1 MNELRLTTPTH
12 HQPLEEDDII
22 KLNKKEERKQYSPKM
37 NRRLQQNGTRQFRMR
52 GTRWGIQQQTG
63 FSRNRLGRRRRA
75 TGKKRPYGVITGL
88 AARKVLGS
96 RGGIS
101 PLNRQPLSEKVQAQ
115 VQPVEELLDNQA
127 TKRTR
132 HSQKPRLT
140 RIPMPPFLMNKEQPE
155 EKKIPKGVTLQFDI
169 NSVGKQTGMTLNERF
184 GILKEQRTAL
194 SQNKGSRFVTNSS
207 ENSTH
212 ERYLI
217 DGYGN
222 RSPLS
227 TEQAE
232 CGHSPCVF
240 PLITPNLS
248 RNRLSELPAEACHF
262 VSLESLN
269 LYQNCIRYIPE
280 AILNLQSLTFLNI
293 SRNQLSTLPVHM
305 CSLPLKVLI
314 ASNNKLVSL
323 PEEIGQ
329 LRHLTELDVS
339 CNEIQTIPPQIG
351 RLESL
356 RDLNIRRNH
365 LVHLPEELAEL
376 SLIRL
381 DFSCNKITTIPVCY
395 RNLRH
400 LQTIT
405 LDNNPLQSPP
415 AQICIKGKIHIFKY
429 LNIEACKIAQDLPDY
444 DRRPMGFGSCHEELY
459 SSRPYGA
466 LDSGFNS
473 VDSGDKRWSGNEP
486 TDEFSDLPLRVAEI
500 TKEQRLRREREYQEN
515 RGSTVVT
522 NGGVEHDL
530 DQIDYIDS
538 CATEEEEEEGSPV
551 KPVPI
556 RDFQRTEDTRRY
568 LHQNRDTDELRRP
581 ETLSLMQDR
590 ERHQGQRSYVDKAER
605 APADSSYLLSLSS
618 NHNQWIIILFQ
629 ISHTDAELHR
639 RREHVVERTRREAQ
653 LAALQY
659 EEDRMRTK
667 QIQRDAVLDFVK
679 SDDRS
684 TISPGSPTTQTVHLS
699 SLYPGPAAPPSYRNP
714 SQRPES
720 FLFRAAVR
728 DEINKDPR
736 ARQNSKQREEELEL
750 IEQLRKGD
758 RCCCNRCSG
767 CRFNGSSED
776 LLNQQESVSCRCST
790 VKTPGD
796 LGAALTDGVVLCHLA
811 NHVWPRSVPSI
822 HVPSPAV
829 PKLTMAKC
837 RRNVE
842 NFLEACRKIGVP
854 QERLC
859 LPLHILE
866 EKGLTQVAV
875 TVHALLELAPPKQQ
889 HHHLSA
895 A

>member
-1 MNELRLTTPTH
+1 MAAVVLVSVESGSGVMPGGSPASCGAPAAPCGPGSWSRSLDRA
-12 HQPLEEDDII
+12 LEEAAVSGSLSLSGR
-22 KLNKKEERKQYSPKM
+22 KLRDYP
-37 NRRLQQNGTRQFRMR
+37 R
-52 GTRWGIQQQTG
+52 G
-63 FSRNRLGRRRRA
+63 S
-75 TGKKRPYGVITGL
+75 
-88 AARKVLGS
+88 AA
-96 RGGIS
+96 
-101 PLNRQPLSEKVQAQ
+101 NHDLSDTTQA
-115 VQPVEELLDNQA
+115 D
-127 TKRTR
+127 
-132 HSQKPRLT
+132 
-140 RIPMPPFLMNKEQPE
+140 
-155 EKKIPKGVTLQFDI
+155 
-169 NSVGKQTGMTLNERF
+169 
-184 GILKEQRTAL
+184 
-194 SQNKGSRFVTNSS
+194 
-207 ENSTH
+207 
-212 ERYLI
+212 
-217 DGYGN
+217 
-222 RSPLS
+222 
-227 TEQAE
+227 
-232 CGHSPCVF
+232 
-240 PLITPNLS
+240 LS

-314 ASNNKLVSL
+314 ASNNKLISL

-351 RLESL
+351 SLESL

-376 SLIRL
+376 PLIRL

-429 LNIEACKIAQDLPDY
+429 LNIEACKIAPDLPDY

-459 SSRPYGA
+459 SGRPYGA

-538 CATEEEEEEGSPV
+538 CATEEEEEEVRQPKCMESESLSSQFMAYIEQRRISHEGSPV

-556 RDFQRTEDTRRY
+556 RDFHRTEDTRRY

-605 APADSSYLLSLSS
+605 APADSSYLLSLSN
-618 NHNQWIIILFQ
+618 NHNQ
-629 ISHTDAELHR
+629 ISHTDVELHR
-639 RREHVVERTRREAQ
+639 RREHVVERSRREAQ

-667 QIQRDAVLDFVK
+667 QIQREAVLDFVK
-679 SDDRS
+679 QKASQSPQKQSPLDSESDDRS
-684 TISPGSPTTQTVHLS
+684 TISPSSPTTQTVHLS

-728 DEINKDPR
+728 DEMNKAVASPPSSASSLPNDSTDPR

-750 IEQLRKGD
+750 IEQLRK
-758 RCCCNRCSG
+758 NI
-767 CRFNGSSED
+767 
-776 LLNQQESVSCRCST
+776 ESRLKVSLPC
-790 VKTPGD
+790 D

-811 NHVWPRSVPSI
+811 NHVRPRSVPSI

-854 QERLC
+854 QERVC

-875 TVHALLELAPPKQQ
+875 TVHAFLEHAPPKQQ
-889 HHHLSA
+889 QHHLSA

>member
-1 MNELRLTTPTH
+1 MAAAVLAAPEGGSAVMPAGNAAACSPPPGPSGPGSWSRSLDRA
-12 HQPLEEDDII
+12 LEEAAASGTLSLSGR
-22 KLNKKEERKQYSPKM
+22 KLRDYP
-37 NRRLQQNGTRQFRMR
+37 
-52 GTRWGIQQQTG
+52 
-63 FSRNRLGRRRRA
+63 RA
-75 TGKKRPYGVITGL
+75 S
-88 AARKVLGS
+88 AA
-96 RGGIS
+96 
-101 PLNRQPLSEKVQAQ
+101 NHDLSDTTQA
-115 VQPVEELLDNQA
+115 D
-127 TKRTR
+127 
-132 HSQKPRLT
+132 
-140 RIPMPPFLMNKEQPE
+140 
-155 EKKIPKGVTLQFDI
+155 
-169 NSVGKQTGMTLNERF
+169 
-184 GILKEQRTAL
+184 
-194 SQNKGSRFVTNSS
+194 
-207 ENSTH
+207 
-212 ERYLI
+212 
-217 DGYGN
+217 
-222 RSPLS
+222 
-227 TEQAE
+227 
-232 CGHSPCVF
+232 
-240 PLITPNLS
+240 LS

-280 AILNLQSLTFLNI
+280 AVLNLQSLTFLNI
-293 SRNQLSTLPVHM
+293 SRNQLSTLPVHL

-314 ASNNKLVSL
+314 ASNNKLVSI

-329 LRHLTELDVS
+329 LRQLTELDVS

-351 RLESL
+351 NLESL
-356 RDLNIRRNH
+356 RDLNVRRNN

-376 SLIRL
+376 PLIRL

-400 LQTIT
+400 LQTIM
-405 LDNNPLQSPP
+405 LENNPLQSPP

-429 LNIEACKIAQDLPDY
+429 LNIEACKIAPELPDY

-459 SSRPYGA
+459 SGRPYGA

-500 TKEQRLRREREYQEN
+500 TKEQRLRRESQYQEN

-551 KPVPI
+551 KPVSI
-556 RDFQRTEDTRRY
+556 REFQRTEDTRRY
-568 LHQNRDTDELRRP
+568 LHQNRP
-581 ETLSLMQDR
+581 
-590 ERHQGQRSYVDKAER
+590 
-605 APADSSYLLSLSS
+605 PADSPYFLSS
-618 NHNQWIIILFQ
+618 HHSQVSN
-629 ISHTDAELHR
+629 TDPELHR
-639 RREHVVERTRREAQ
+639 RHIERTRREAQ

-659 EEDRMRTK
+659 EEERMRTK
-667 QIQRDAVLDFVK
+667 QIQREAVLDFVK
-679 SDDRS
+679 QKASLSPQKQSPLDSECHFPSRRSQHTDDSALLVSDDRS

-699 SLYPGPAAPPSYRNP
+699 PPYPGHAAPPSYRNP

-728 DEINKDPR
+728 DEANKVVTSPSTRALSPANDSADPR
-736 ARQNSKQREEELEL
+736 VRQNSKQREEELEL
-750 IEQLRKGD
+750 IEQLRK
-758 RCCCNRCSG
+758 NI
-767 CRFNGSSED
+767 
-776 LLNQQESVSCRCST
+776 ESRLKVSLPS
-790 VKTPGD
+790 D

-811 NHVWPRSVPSI
+811 NHVRPRSVPSI

-842 NFLEACRKIGVP
+842 NFLEACRRIGVP
-854 QERLC
+854 QEQLC

-875 TVHALLELAPPKQQ
+875 TVQALLELAPPKQQ
-889 HHHLSA
+889 QLHHLSA
-895 A
+895 V